1 MSKYRLEWEDESDF
15 IAIGIASHQKDYRLA
30 WALNKALD
38 CVFTRLEDYESV
50 GKKPSHHAFFKWQ
63 EPEDHYTFWLLANR
77 GEEAFLLPDL
87 KQADYLF
94 VIDGMTDMLDIPTI
108 QGQIKEIDTVLTAF
122 EVDQTKTKSIQNI
135 VVE

>member
-1 MSKYRLEWEDESDF
+1 MSKYRLEWDDESDF
-15 IAIGIASHQKDYRLA
+15 IAIGIASHQKDYRIA

-38 CVFTRLEDYESV
+38 CSFIRLEDYESA
-50 GKKPSHHAFFKWQ
+50 GKKESHHAFFRWK

-87 KQADYLF
+87 KQADYIF
-94 VIDGMTDMLDIPTI
+94 VIDGMVDALDINQI
-108 QGQIKEIDTVLTAF
+108 QQDIRNIDTVLTAF